1 MTRSILRSMMG
12 WSPKILL
19 SGFLNNKLLFEREK
33 SRNMR
38 CEIAIKR
45 FWFALQF
52 ASSNSTQRF
61 SREVKESTAIKMC
74 IFESQIQTSRKT
86 HYSMMIAFVCWNNS
100 QFFLKK
106 FSLFFPPNKSWSIRI
121 LMAIDRAISVVIK
134 EPAAQSV
141 CLADY
146 SNIGRKKMRVKK
158 WSHFFH
164 SLYESDFFF
173 LFTMTKW
180 SNINSNA
187 NLPSTSTSLW
197 RKRISIII
205 ITTNCS
211 NGDFF
216 SSTPSELAHFVRCY
230 RSSSRHFIEYSNDKA
245 FKRSSYWAHKYL
257 TEDALEIWAF
267 IGATKVALPKYP
279 DGIEVFQFDSIKL

>member
-1 MTRSILRSMMG
+1 MWQMTRSILRSMMG

-19 SGFLNNKLLFEREK
+19 SGFLHNKLLFEREK

-74 IFESQIQTSRKT
+74 IFESQIPTSRKT
-86 HYSMMIAFVCWNNS
+86 HYSMMITFVCWNNS

-164 SLYESDFFF
+164 SLYESE
-173 LFTMTKW
+173 
-180 SNINSNA
+180 
-187 NLPSTSTSLW
+187 
-197 RKRISIII
+197 
-205 ITTNCS
+205 
-211 NGDFF
+211 FF
-216 SSTPSELAHFVRCY
+216 SLYDDEM
-230 RSSSRHFIEYSNDKA
+230 K
-245 FKRSSYWAHKYL
+245 
-257 TEDALEIWAF
+257 
-267 IGATKVALPKYP
+267 
-279 DGIEVFQFDSIKL
+279 